1 MLLDYDYI
9 MSRPLSEKEQKEID
23 RLLKIKKPRHKRK
36 YKILVYPTKREE
48 IFTKSNNGFEIV
60 NTNIEKNKK

>member
-36 YKILVYPTKREE
+36 YKILSQNNKRALQ
-48 IFTKSNNGFEIV
+48 KSE
-60 NTNIEKNKK
+60 

>member
-1 MLLDYDYI
+1 MLPDYDYI

-23 RLLKIKKPRHKRK
+23 RLLKIKKPKHKEK
-36 YKILVYPTKREE
+36 YKILVYPTKKEE

-60 NTNIEKNKK
+60 NTNIKKNKK

>member
-36 YKILVYPTKREE
+36 YKILVYPLK
-48 IFTKSNNGFEIV
+48 G
-60 NTNIEKNKK
+60 KKYLQKAIMDLR